1 MYNQFNVGDRV
12 VMIKNNQ
19 YCPAVEGSTGTVLRI
34 KPIGVLVKW
43 DLSTLAETD
52 WGDEFS
58 VNSKYLKLL
67 AKCDTP
73 PPPVETKIIKK
84 IKELD
89 KAFAFRQLQKKGIS
103 VCV

>member
-1 MYNQFNVGDRV
+1 
-12 VMIKNNQ
+12 MIKNNK
-19 YCPAVEGSTGTVLRI
+19 YSITVEGSTGTVLMTMGI
-34 KPIGVLVKW
+34 AMLVKW
-43 DLSTLAETD
+43 DLSTLDDPD

-67 AKCDTP
+67 AKCGTP
-73 PPPVETKIIKK
+73 PPPVKTKIIKK

>member
-1 MYNQFNVGDRV
+1 
-12 VMIKNNQ
+12 MIKNNQ
-19 YCPAVEGSTGTVLRI
+19 YCLTVEGSTGTVLRI

-67 AKCDTP
+67 AKCGTP
-73 PPPVETKIIKK
+73 PPPVKTKIIKK

>member
-1 MYNQFNVGDRV
+1 MSNQFNVGDRV

-19 YCPAVEGSTGTVLRI
+19 YSLTVEGSTGTVLRI
-34 KPIGVLVKW
+34 TPIEVLVKW

-58 VNSKYLKLL
+58 VSSEHLKLL
-67 AKCDTP
+67 AKCGT
-73 PPPVETKIIKK
+73 PPPVETKVIKK

>member
-1 MYNQFNVGDRV
+1 MSNQFNVGDRV

-19 YCPAVEGSTGTVLRI
+19 YCLTVEGSTGTVLRI
-34 KPIGVLVKW
+34 TPIEGLVKW
-43 DLSTLAETD
+43 DLSTLAAPN
-52 WGDEFS
+52 WGDEWAVS
-58 VNSKYLKLL
+58 SEHLKLL
-67 AKCDTP
+67 AECGTP